1 MQSLGFTESLET
13 HICAVKSV
21 KTHLK
26 SPGRSCLHTYNTTLC
41 KYNTISGTNTCVYS
55 HLDCIE
61 DSLPEGDMA
70 ALFVHMVEVFVQRE
84 KVLYTALGCRLGG
97 SCFCKV
103 RGQMSSTKM
112 NGKNI

>member
-13 HICAVKSV
+13 HICAVESNITV
-21 KTHLK
+21 LK
-26 SPGRSCLHTYNTTLC
+26 PIMLIKVAGSSCLC

-55 HLDCIE
+55 HLDCVE

-70 ALFVHMVEVFVQRE
+70 ALFVHVVEVFVQRK
-84 KVLYTALGCRLGG
+84 KVLYTALGCRPGG

-103 RGQMSSTKM
+103 RGQMSSTKI

>member
-1 MQSLGFTESLET
+1 MQSLGFTDSLET
-13 HICAVKSV
+13 HICAVESNITV
-21 KTHLK
+21 LK
-26 SPGRSCLHTYNTTLC
+26 AIMLIKVAGRSCLC

-70 ALFVHMVEVFVQRE
+70 ALFVHMMEVLVQRK
-84 KVLYTALGCRLGG
+84 KVLYTALCCWLGG
-97 SCFCKV
+97 SHLCKV